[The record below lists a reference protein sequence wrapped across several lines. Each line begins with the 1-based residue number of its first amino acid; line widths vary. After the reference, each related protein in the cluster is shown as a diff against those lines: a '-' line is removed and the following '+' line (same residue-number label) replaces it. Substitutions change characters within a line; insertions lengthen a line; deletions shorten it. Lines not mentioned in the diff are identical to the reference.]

1 METERK
7 INSILKDVLKKIQ
20 PPEKDLKIIN
30 NSLARFLIDVKKK
43 IKNLK
48 INAEIFVG
56 GSFSK
61 NTLIKKDVY
70 DIDVFIRFEKNYKEI
85 SEITK
90 KIIKGIKN
98 PITVHGSRDYFKIKV
113 SPIAYI
119 ELIPVIKINN
129 PKDAENI
136 TDLSYSHV
144 NYINKRIKKNKKI
157 LEDIMLAKAF
167 CYANNCYGAE
177 SYISGFS
184 GYGLELLVYHYGG
197 FLRFIKEMVKIR
209 KEKLIIDIEKQ
220 HKNKQDVFMN
230 LNSSKLHSPIIL
242 IDPTYKQR
250 NVLAALSDESFEK
263 FKKVCAEFL
272 RKPNLSFFELKKPDI
287 EKIKKY
293 AKEKKY
299 EFSIMKIET
308 NRQEGDIAGSKL
320 LKFYKHIKNEIE
332 KYFEIKK
339 TGFEYTGKKIA
350 DCFFVVKSK
359 GEIFVSG
366 PETKDKENVKSFKK
380 IHKKNFVKKNRV
392 YASEKVDFSLKEFID
407 RWKNKNRE
415 KLRDMSI
422 SELSIKN

>member
-20 PPEKDLKIIN
+20 PPEKDLKMIN
-30 NSLARFLIDVKKK
+30 NSLARFLIDIKKK

>member
-30 NSLARFLIDVKKK
+30 NSLARFLIDIKKK

>member
-30 NSLARFLIDVKKK
+30 NSLARFLIDIKKK

-61 NTLIKKDVY
+61 NTLIKKDIY

-320 LKFYKHIKNEIE
+320 LKFYKFHS
-332 KYFEIKK
+332 FL
-339 TGFEYTGKKIA
+339 FSA
-350 DCFFVVKSK
+350 ALFVVDISPKMK
-359 GEIFVSG
+359 IF
-366 PETKDKENVKSFKK
+366 
-380 IHKKNFVKKNRV
+380 
-392 YASEKVDFSLKEFID
+392 YL
-407 RWKNKNRE
+407 
-415 KLRDMSI
+415 
-422 SELSIKN
+422 

>member
-30 NSLARFLIDVKKK
+30 NSLARFLIDIKKK

-61 NTLIKKDVY
+61 NTLIKKDIY

>member
-7 INSILKDVLKKIQ
+7 INSILKDVLKNIQ

-61 NTLIKKDVY
+61 NTLIKKDIY

-263 FKKVCAEFL
+263 FKKVCADF
-272 RKPNLSFFELKKPDI
+272 
-287 EKIKKY
+287 
-293 AKEKKY
+293 
-299 EFSIMKIET
+299 
-308 NRQEGDIAGSKL
+308 
-320 LKFYKHIKNEIE
+320 
-332 KYFEIKK
+332 
-339 TGFEYTGKKIA
+339 
-350 DCFFVVKSK
+350 FFVVKSK

>member
-61 NTLIKKDVY
+61 NTLIKKDIY

>member
-7 INSILKDVLKKIQ
+7 INSILKDVLKNIQ

-48 INAEIFVG
+48 INAEIYVG
-56 GSFSK
+56 GRFSK
-61 NTLIKKDVY
+61 NTLIKKDIY

>member
-61 NTLIKKDVY
+61 NTLIKKDIY

-332 KYFEIKK
+332 KNFEIKK

>member
-20 PPEKDLKIIN
+20 PPEKDLKMIN
-30 NSLARFLIDVKKK
+30 NSLARFLIDIKKK

-61 NTLIKKDVY
+61 NTLIKKDIY

>member
-1 METERK
+1 MDKKGK
-7 INSILKDVLKKIQ
+7 INSMLKEVLKKID
-20 PPEKDLKIIN
+20 PPESDLKIIN
-30 NSLARFLIDVKKK
+30 NSLNKFLDEIGKK

-70 DIDVFIRFEKNYKEI
+70 DIDVFIRFEKKSKEI

-90 KIIKGIKN
+90 KIIRGIKN
-98 PITVHGSRDYFKIKV
+98 QIIVHGSRDYFKIKV

-144 NYINKRIKKNKKI
+144 NYINKKIKKNKRI

-197 FLRFIKEMVKIR
+197 FLRFIKEMVKIG
-209 KEKLIIDIEKQ
+209 KEKLVIDIEKQ
-220 HKNKQDVFMN
+220 YKNKQDVFMN

-250 NVLAALSDESFEK
+250 NVLAALSEESFER
-263 FKKVCAEFL
+263 FKKVCAKFL
-272 RKPNLSFFELKKPDI
+272 RNPNPGFFEPKKTDI

-293 AKEKKY
+293 SKDRKY
-299 EFSIMKIET
+299 EFSIMRIET
-308 NRQEGDIAGSKL
+308 DRQEGDIAGSKL

-339 TGFEYTGKKIA
+339 TGFEYSGKKTA
-350 DCFFVVKSK
+350 NCFFVVKGK
-359 GEIFVSG
+359 KEIIVSG

-380 IHKKNFVKKNRV
+380 IHKKTFVKKDRV
-392 YASEKVDFSLKEFID
+392 YASEKIDFSLKEFINK
-407 RWKNKNRE
+407 WKEKNKNKIME
-415 KLRDMSI
+415 MSV
-422 SELSIKN
+422 SGLNLF

>member
-1 METERK
+1 
-7 INSILKDVLKKIQ
+7 
-20 PPEKDLKIIN
+20 
-30 NSLARFLIDVKKK
+30 
-43 IKNLK
+43 
-48 INAEIFVG
+48 
-56 GSFSK
+56 
-61 NTLIKKDVY
+61 
-70 DIDVFIRFEKNYKEI
+70 
-85 SEITK
+85 
-90 KIIKGIKN
+90 
-98 PITVHGSRDYFKIKV
+98 
-113 SPIAYI
+113 
-119 ELIPVIKINN
+119 
-129 PKDAENI
+129 
-136 TDLSYSHV
+136 
-144 NYINKRIKKNKKI
+144 
-157 LEDIMLAKAF
+157 
-167 CYANNCYGAE
+167 
-177 SYISGFS
+177 
-184 GYGLELLVYHYGG
+184 
-197 FLRFIKEMVKIR
+197 MVKIR